1 MKLALICTCAVLL
14 DRRLGEPRRWHPLVG
29 FGNLAQQAEQW
40 FYGPPQLSARR
51 RRLCGGAALACLILP
66 AMLGVWLLSLVAYG
80 ELIVEIGILYLALGA
95 TSLAE
100 HARAV
105 AEALRN
111 HDLPLARQRV
121 GLMVSRDTG
130 TMNQAQVSAAA
141 VESVLENG
149 CDAVFGALFWFAV
162 AGAPGV
168 VLYRLVNTLDAMWGY
183 RTARYLQFGW
193 AAARLDDILNWVPAR
208 LTALSYT
215 LLGRQRL
222 AWHCWRLQAS
232 AWQSPNAGPVMA
244 AGAGALG
251 VSLGGAASYHGQWI
265 HRPSLGAGLPPGAMD
280 IDRAVKL
287 INAAIVLWLLGIAIG
302 GWLLA

>member
-1 MKLALICTCAVLL
+1 MKLALICVCAVIL
-14 DRRLGEPRRWHPLVG
+14 DRWLGEPRRWHPLVG

-40 FYGPPQLSARR
+40 FYGPPQLSAQW
-51 RRLCGGAALACLILP
+51 RRLRGGMALMCLIFP
-66 AMLGVWLLSLVAYG
+66 AVLGIWLLSLVAYG
-80 ELIVEIGILYLALGA
+80 EFIIEIGILYLALGA

-105 AEALRN
+105 ANALYAHN
-111 HDLPLARQRV
+111 LPMARQRV

-130 TMNQAQVSAAA
+130 TMNQTQVSTAA

-183 RTARYLQFGW
+183 RTTRYLQFGW
-193 AAARLDDILNWVPAR
+193 AAARLDDILNCVPAR

-215 LLGRQRL
+215 LLGQQRL
-222 AWHCWRLQAS
+222 AWRCWRLQAS
-232 AWQSPNAGPVMA
+232 AWQSPNAGSVMA

-265 HRPSLGAGLPPGAMD
+265 HRPSLGAGLPPGAFD

-287 INAAIVLWLLGIAIG
+287 MNAVIVLWLLGIAIG